1 MKILV
6 LMPLDEKSVYMAMG
20 IYKGLPHEL
29 QDKCFCM
36 PVFMDYL
43 VQTKLVENWGY
54 ALFDTLLAAKKI
66 YEVGEDDLII
76 IGNTDK
82 NYKFDAIFNFQDIEE
97 DLPFKDE
104 FAAKVKDLVQ
114 SEEVLAKLINNL
126 YDNKDSIMPLHN
138 CLATADFLSAY
149 IKTDPGLD
157 KLKTEYQKKLENL
170 NGQYHSA

>member
-1 MKILV
+1 
-6 LMPLDEKSVYMAMG
+6 MG

-114 SEEVLAKLINNL
+114 SE
-126 YDNKDSIMPLHN
+126 
-138 CLATADFLSAY
+138 
-149 IKTDPGLD
+149 
-157 KLKTEYQKKLENL
+157 
-170 NGQYHSA
+170 

>member
-1 MKILV
+1 MGTYLITGGAGFYGTV
-6 LMPLDEKSVYMAMG
+6 LKKELLKDGNRCISIDLEPDYYQNKNYTAIQGDIRNKDILDEICGK
-20 IYKGLPHEL
+20 
-29 QDKCFCM
+29 
-36 PVFMDYL
+36 
-43 VQTKLVENWGY
+43 
-54 ALFDTLLAAKKI
+54 
-66 YEVGEDDLII
+66 
-76 IGNTDK
+76 
-82 NYKFDAIFNFQDIEE
+82 YKFDAIFNFQDIEE